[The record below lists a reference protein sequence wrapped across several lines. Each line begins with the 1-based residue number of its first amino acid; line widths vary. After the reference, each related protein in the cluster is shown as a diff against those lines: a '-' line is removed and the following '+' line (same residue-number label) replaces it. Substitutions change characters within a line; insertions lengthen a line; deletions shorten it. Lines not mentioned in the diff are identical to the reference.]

1 MTLNSRMMDL
11 LGRIEEPIVNRF
23 SGRLPRELYEPM
35 AYLLEAGGKR
45 IRPLLLALSCKSTGG
60 SIDSCLDAAVAVE
73 LLHTFTLVHD
83 DIMDRDVL
91 RRGRPT
97 VHVRWDEATAIL
109 AGDGLVT
116 AAYDS
121 LIRTS
126 HPNAAA
132 VIRRFTDSL
141 TGLCEGQALDKLFE
155 SRPAVTPGEYLDM
168 IEKKTGRL
176 IEASCGIGALLGS
189 GTDEETACLERFG
202 AGLGRAFQI
211 QDDLLDVA
219 ADVGQLG
226 KPLCSDIVAGKKTFL
241 TVHFASNADE
251 GMKKK
256 LESFKG
262 RTVWTDRDTTE
273 VRNLFASAGSFDAA
287 RRAVAESTDRALEAM
302 DRIRPSRS
310 REDLR
315 ELALSLVERAS

>member
-1 MTLNSRMMDL
+1 MTLNSRITEL
-11 LGRIEEPIVNRF
+11 LRRIEKPIRSRF
-23 SGRLPRELYEPM
+23 SDRSPRELYEPM

-45 IRPLLLALSCKSTGG
+45 VRPLLLVLSCESTGG
-60 SIDSCLDAAVAVE
+60 SVDSCLDAAVAVE

-83 DIMDRDVL
+83 DIMDHDGL

-97 VHVRWDEATAIL
+97 VHVKWDEATAIL

-126 HPNAAA
+126 HANAALA
-132 VIRRFTDSL
+132 IRRFTDSL

-155 SRPAVTPGEYLDM
+155 SRPSVTPGEYLDM

-176 IEASCGIGALLGS
+176 IEASCGIGALLGCGS
-189 GTDEETACLERFG
+189 EEETACLERFG

-219 ADVGQLG
+219 ADGERLG

-241 TVHFASNADE
+241 TVHFASCADP
-251 GMKKK
+251 GMKRR
-256 LESFKG
+256 LESFRGKEG
-262 RTVWTDRDTTE
+262 WTAADTEE
-273 VRNLFASAGSFDAA
+273 VRGLLASAGSFDTA
-287 RRAVAESTDRALEAM
+287 RRAVAESTDQALASL
-302 DRIRPSRS
+302 DRIRPSES

-315 ELALSLVERAS
+315 DLALSLVDRVS

>member
-1 MTLNSRMMDL
+1 MTLKPGMLDL
-11 LGRIEEPIVNRF
+11 LRRIEEPILNRF
-23 SGRLPRELYEPM
+23 SGRSPRELYEPM

-45 IRPLLLALSCKSTGG
+45 IRPLLLILSCESTSG

-83 DIMDRDVL
+83 DIMDRDGL

-97 VHVRWDEATAIL
+97 VHVKWDEATAIL

-116 AAYDS
+116 AAYES

-126 HPNAAA
+126 HPNAAI

-155 SRPAVTPGEYLDM
+155 SRDAVTPGEYLDM

-189 GTDEETACLERFG
+189 GTEDETAGLERFG

-219 ADVGQLG
+219 ADGEQLG

-241 TVHFASNADE
+241 TVHFASCADN
-251 GMKKK
+251 GMRKR
-256 LESFKG
+256 LESFRG
-262 RTVWTDRDTTE
+262 RAGWSNADTAE
-273 VRNLFASAGSFDAA
+273 VRDLLASAGSFDAA
-287 RRAVAESTDRALEAM
+287 RRAVAESTNQALEAL

-310 REDLR
+310 RDDLR